1 MTHASFLLFLPLP
14 VQRSLVIV
22 PRQIL
27 KLLHAICNKTSTS
40 TSASIEQKY
49 RPTRVTIILELEIR
63 DESKTDERLFTFIR
77 DSRSR
82 SFSLSRERERMVHRW
97 MIDDLPISLTST
109 NYFND
114 ISQSLIDFASWNR

>member
-22 PRQIL
+22 PRRTL
-27 KLLHAICNKTSTS
+27 KFLHAICNKTSTS
-40 TSASIEQKY
+40 TSASIGQKY